1 MLGVFQEVAIQ
12 IADNT
17 IGELATFDLMYKG
30 ISSTLKSHLL
40 SARAADHQ
48 HTEIGD

>member
-12 IADNT
+12 IADST

-30 ISSTLKSHLL
+30 ISSTLNAH
-40 SARAADHQ
+40 AAWGFVHGSPD
-48 HTEIGD
+48 